1 MLSKTLLR
9 VEWELPSK
17 PVLSVNMD
25 EYRSMQK
32 LMIRVHDEARE
43 VKKLT
48 EEELPKAEKQ
58 LSETTGL
65 FKVRDR
71 RRLQEEIER
80 LKKEIESRMDRM
92 AEILK
97 EEEYPDMQSF
107 TRAYNKA
114 TDLVRQYNRELAAW
128 ERKVSGESDEPIQED
143 PPRRESIRQ
152 QIRELEAAA
161 KGRNAQQKPRRRN
174 RDTER

>member
-1 MLSKTLLR
+1 
-9 VEWELPSK
+9 
-17 PVLSVNMD
+17 
-25 EYRSMQK
+25 
-32 LMIRVHDEARE
+32 
-43 VKKLT
+43 
-48 EEELPKAEKQ
+48 
-58 LSETTGL
+58 
-65 FKVRDR
+65 
-71 RRLQEEIER
+71 
-80 LKKEIESRMDRM
+80 M

-114 TDLVRQYNRELAAW
+114 TDLVRQYMQNHLTTHKDNRELAAW
-128 ERKVSGESDEPIQED
+128 ERKVSGESDEPIRED

-161 KGRNAQQKPRRRN
+161 KDRNAQQKPRRRN

>member
-1 MLSKTLLR
+1 MLESLEILR
-9 VEWELPSK
+9 DFEAFSMPAIPK
-17 PVLSVNMD
+17 
-25 EYRSMQK
+25 MQK
-32 LMIRVHDEARE
+32 KPPIRN
-43 VKKLT
+43 
-48 EEELPKAEKQ
+48 
-58 LSETTGL
+58 LS
-65 FKVRDR
+65 FKDRDR

-97 EEEYPDMQSF
+97 EEGYPDMQTF
-107 TRAYNKA
+107 TRAYNRA
-114 TDLVRQYNRELAAW
+114 TDLVKQYNRELAAW
-128 ERKVSGESDEPIQED
+128 ERKDSGESDEPIRED